1 MLHTKASDE
10 DDASEDNYYMIIII
24 IIILMIIIILIIMIF
39 MILWYKNF
47 QKKMRGEYEMRREI
61 VSGKTYVAFTLWCSN
76 SDVLEKFLE
85 PGVEVE
91 QIHSNLGSEKT
102 WVK

>member
-1 MLHTKASDE
+1 
-10 DDASEDNYYMIIII
+10 
-24 IIILMIIIILIIMIF
+24 
-39 MILWYKNF
+39 
-47 QKKMRGEYEMRREI
+47 MRSEYEMRREI
-61 VSGKTYVAFTLWCSN
+61 VSGKTYVAFTLWSSD
-76 SDVLEKFLE
+76 SDVLDKFLE